1 MKGKVSVAFALFLFG
16 FALCPRSVFAAEEPT
31 RVKEVVVTATKSK
44 IPAREV
50 TRAVTVIE
58 GKDLPESSGPL
69 LVESLRDVPGTF
81 VRRSGPAGR
90 TTSLI
95 LRGASTTQVQVVLDG
110 AHVASTTL
118 GAFDFQS
125 LSPDNLER
133 IEVMRGPASVLYGS
147 EAMAG
152 VINMV
157 TRRGEGPFSGSYTQ
171 EVGSRNT
178 FREMAEAQ
186 GAVKNWH
193 LSGSVDRY
201 DTSGLSQNDDF
212 RDSSFSG
219 SVGYD
224 FAPENKLNMSVHHTL
239 AFIGLDDGAFRPDPN
254 RIDKTR
260 STIGSVQW
268 ENRWTPWWTQTLRF
282 SPEVDLLIDNDPSNG
297 GTEANSLSKL
307 STERYGAEWRNR
319 FTPVDWDAITAGLEY
334 EDREA
339 NRRTGGANQNFSK
352 AQNTKAGYIQN
363 QWNPTQALTVLTGAR
378 KFRESAFGSDR
389 VWDASASYF
398 FDAIGLKLRG
408 GFGKGFRVPTLNE
421 LFFPSFGNQA
431 LGPEKSK
438 TFEGGFD
445 QTLLNDILSWSATFH
460 RTDYDD
466 LIQIVRTSPTTF
478 APVNVGKARVDGIET
493 EMEWHPAKA
502 WTVKGTYTITTARD
516 NATRDELLRIP
527 NQTAG
532 LGLRYAAGRWEAK
545 LDGLMVS
552 SREESTGT
560 NSRNKDEGYFK
571 LDFYGGYRFKDWLQG
586 YMRIQNLTN
595 RHYSEILGFP
605 SEGFTWTLGV
615 KVKK

>member
-1 MKGKVSVAFALFLFG
+1 MKD
-16 FALCPRSVFAAEEPT
+16 
-31 RVKEVVVTATKSK
+31 VVVTATKSK
-44 IPAREV
+44 LPAREV
-50 TRAVTVIE
+50 TRAVTVVE

-69 LVESLRDVPGTF
+69 VAESLRDIPGTF

-90 TTSLI
+90 TTALI

-110 AHVASTTL
+110 AHVGSTTL
-118 GAFDFQS
+118 GTFDFQS

-152 VINMV
+152 VVNLT
-157 TRRGEGPFSGSYTQ
+157 TRRGEGPWSGSYAQ
-171 EVGSRNT
+171 EVGNRNT
-178 FREMAEAQ
+178 LREMAEMQ

-193 LSGSVDRY
+193 FSGSADRF

-212 RDSSFSG
+212 RNSSFSG
-219 SVGYD
+219 RVGCD
-224 FAPENKLNMSVHHTL
+224 FTPDNKLDVSVHHSLFTV
-239 AFIGLDDGAFRPDPN
+239 GLDDGAFRPDPN
-254 RIDKTR
+254 RIDRGR

-268 ENRWTPWWTQTLRF
+268 ENRWTPWWTQTVRF
-282 SPEVDLLIDNDPSNG
+282 SPEVDNLIDNDPSNS
-297 GTEANSLSKL
+297 GTEADSLSKL
-307 STERYGAEWRNR
+307 DTARYGAEWRNH
-319 FTPVDWDAITAGLEY
+319 FTPVDWDTLTAGLEY

-352 AQNTKAGYIQN
+352 AQNTKAGYLQN
-363 QWNPTQALTVLTGAR
+363 QWNPTQALTVLTGIR
-378 KFRESAFGSDR
+378 QFRESAFGSDH

-408 GFGKGFRVPTLNE
+408 GFGEGFRVPTLNE
-421 LFFPSFGNQA
+421 LFFPNFGNPA

-438 TFEGGFD
+438 TVEVGFD
-445 QTLLNDILSWSATFH
+445 QTLVNDILSWSTTLH

-466 LIQIVRTSPTTF
+466 LIQIVRVGTNF

-493 EMEWHPAKA
+493 EMEWHPAKP
-502 WTVKGTYTITTARD
+502 WTAKGTYTITTAHD
-516 NATRDELLRIP
+516 NATQDELLRIP

-532 LGLRYAAGRWEAK
+532 LGLGYKQGRWEAK

-560 NSRNKDEGYFK
+560 NSRNKIEGYFK
-571 LDFYGGYRFKDWLQG
+571 LDFYASCRIKEWLQA
-586 YMRIQNLTN
+586 YLRIQNLTN
-595 RHYSEILGFP
+595 RNYQEILGFP
-605 SEGFTWTLGV
+605 SEGFTWVLGMRV
-615 KVKK
+615 RK